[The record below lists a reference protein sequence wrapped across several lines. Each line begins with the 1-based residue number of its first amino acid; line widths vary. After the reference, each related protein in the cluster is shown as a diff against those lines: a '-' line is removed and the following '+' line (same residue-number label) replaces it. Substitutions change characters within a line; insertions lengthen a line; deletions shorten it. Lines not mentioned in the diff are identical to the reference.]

1 MSTIRYYATNG
12 LLGTLFNEFCII
24 IWVNSALNSHGI
36 LYLSVLEFS
45 LVHTANLNV
54 RPMKSNMGNID
65 RIIRVVLGLALGA
78 AYFLGWVSGTAGYV
92 VLALGVIFLVT
103 SAINFCPLYAVLGI
117 NTCPVKQE

>member
-1 MSTIRYYATNG
+1 MICC
-12 LLGTLFNEFCII
+12 LGAIY
-24 IWVNSALNSHGI
+24 
-36 LYLSVLEFS
+36 YLSTTVWYIVYSSES
-45 LVHTANLNV
+45 NVHS
-54 RPMKSNMGNID
+54 MKSNMGNID